1 MSTALATTATAPR
14 VSALAVMA
22 ARLNV
27 EPNKLHGTLKA
38 TVFKNA
44 TDDEL
49 LALVVVANEYKLNPL
64 TKEIYAFP
72 AKGGGIVPVVSVDG
86 WVSMVND
93 HPQMDG
99 MEFET
104 HRDEK
109 GGLHSITCSIWRKDR
124 NRPIKV
130 TEILSE
136 CRRATEPWKMENR
149 MLRHKALMQCARYAF
164 GFSGISDE
172 EEALESGIR
181 DVTPPGERPA
191 RAARSA
197 PPGPTIEEALVG
209 DTAPAPEEAPEVE
222 EAAPAAEEE
231 FIPAQ
236 AIESLEDIV
245 REAAITWAT
254 FQAKVRAAGVIP
266 SGSSITVKTPPE
278 KLRKI
283 LANAAAIIDGSYNA
297 GGDE

>member
-1 MSTALATTATAPR
+1 MSTALATTAAPR

-22 ARLNV
+22 TRLNV
-27 EPNKLHGTLKA
+27 EPSKLHGTLKA

-104 HRDEK
+104 HRADD
-109 GGLHSITCSIWRKDR
+109 GSLHSITCSIWRKDR

-136 CRRATEPWKMENR
+136 CKRPTEPWKMENR
-149 MLRHKALMQCARYAF
+149 MLRHKALIQCARYTF

-181 DVTPPGERPA
+181 NVTPANERPA

-197 PPGPTIEEALVG
+197 PPAGSTIEDALVA
-209 DTAPAPEEAPEVE
+209 DAAPAQEEATESAEAAPAPEEEFI
-222 EAAPAAEEE
+222 AAE
-231 FIPAQ
+231 
-236 AIESLEDIV
+236 AIEGLEDIV

-266 SGSSITVKTPPE
+266 NGTTITVKTPVE
-278 KLRKI
+278 TLRKI
-283 LANAAAIIDGSYNA
+283 LRSAKAIIDGTYDA
-297 GGDE
+297 GGDQ

>member
-1 MSTALATTATAPR
+1 MSTALATTSAAPR

-22 ARLNV
+22 SRLNV
-27 EPNKLHGTLKA
+27 EPNKLHITLKA

-44 TDDEL
+44 TDEEL

-104 HRDEK
+104 HRDDDGK
-109 GGLHSITCSIWRKDR
+109 LHSITCSIWRKDR
-124 NRPIKV
+124 SRPIKV

-136 CRRATEPWKMENR
+136 CRRATDPWKMENR

-181 DVTPPGERPA
+181 DVTPPGERPS
-191 RAARSA
+191 RAARSS
-197 PPGPTIEEALVG
+197 PPATQTIEDALVG
-209 DTAPAPEEAPEVE
+209 DAAEPEASP
-222 EAAPAAEEE
+222 EAAPAVEENE

-236 AIESLEDIV
+236 AIESLEEIV
-245 REAAITWAT
+245 HEAQITWAT
-254 FQAKVRAAGVIP
+254 FQAKVRSSGLIRSGV
-266 SGSSITVKTPPE
+266 SITINTPRE
-278 KLRKI
+278 TLETILREAK
-283 LANAAAIIDGSYNA
+283 AIIGGTYNA
-297 GGDE
+297 GGGQ